1 MANRSLFPKSLEASD
16 LKDPIRDLWRNV
28 LIVALEDALGKGFK
42 KKGLAIDAHAES
54 HRAYFTEPNG
64 DFKTVCEY
72 AGFDHEYIRIKAK
85 QFITKK
91 LKEREE
97 ADAQRNMP
105 ELQRK
110 WFQKSSLQSGERRS
124 THSMSNL

>member
-54 HRAYFTEPNG
+54 HRAYFTEPNR
-64 DFKTVCEY
+64 DFKIVCEY
-72 AGFDHEYIRIKAK
+72 AGFDHEYIRMKAK
-85 QFITKK
+85 QFFTKK
-91 LKEREE
+91 LKERK

-110 WFQKSSLQSGERRS
+110 WFHKSSLQSGERRS